1 MIKIN
6 VMDEKEINWEQRRYE
21 IAKECVA
28 ILMKTQMTLYDAA
41 SISIK
46 QADEL
51 IKQLKIRVKE

>member
-1 MIKIN
+1 
-6 VMDEKEINWEQRRYE
+6 
-21 IAKECVA
+21 
-28 ILMKTQMTLYDAA
+28 MKTQMTLYDAA